1 MRENDGSAFALVDI
15 GHSPAIDFQEL
26 LSSERLCAI
35 GHTAPFICMSCVRLF
50 LFLPL
55 CVKLRDRRADGESPG
70 KHKKILEFLR
80 HDVPVLC
87 LFRRHARVE
96 HLARLL
102 GDVVKDL
109 AHRGD
114 TALPAK
120 LPMSRHAGYHPLAS
134 KSSVYTTFC
143 SGTRTTMSVPEC
155 PGYDSISAVS
165 PPSSTFIGSFAGS
178 SGRFGTAS
186 TLAFA
191 SWNTIVNAFKS
202 LFACAR
208 STSDLA
214 SFMRISNGPSAAA
227 RSAPWSGV

>member
-26 LSSERLCAI
+26 
-35 GHTAPFICMSCVRLF
+35 
-50 LFLPL
+50 
-55 CVKLRDRRADGESPG
+55 
-70 KHKKILEFLR
+70 LEFLR

-120 LPMSRHAGYHPLAS
+120 LPMSRHEQRVLVPRRKGLQRRAPPGNRRLLVKARGIPPLAS
-134 KSSVYTTFC
+134 KSPVYTTFC

-202 LFACAR
+202 LCACAR

-214 SFMRISNGPSAAA
+214 SFMRFSNGPSAAA